1 MADAGAAM
9 IIPENELTAD
19 YLADLLRDWLQSRA
33 GLQQRAIRARGL
45 ANPDSLDRITEVCLE
60 QAGAFA

>member
-9 IIPENELTAD
+9 IIPESELTPG
-19 YLADLLRDWLQSRA
+19 YLADLLRDWLQSRDQ
-33 GLQQRAIRARGL
+33 LQQRAARARAL
-45 ANPDSLDRITEVCLE
+45 SCPDSLGRITEICLE